1 MQSFLPG
8 PLEAAENGRCA
19 PPAWWSWGWTRGLFQ
34 GALSTP
40 SWSREAEVGLMFSLT
55 ARTKSLFMMDSS
67 LVEPCLNSPIKS
79 RSGLKALNESQSG
92 FYFFF
97 KASSGSKRS
106 LASVHGRWLRRCF
119 STLYIA
125 NFDLNLLLPLLQK
138 AHVFLLVWEISRAI
152 PWDRLSG
159 KGVGKAQCHPLVGQ
173 WPIPEATPGS
183 LQSAEP
189 AALPS

>member
-1 MQSFLPG
+1 M
-8 PLEAAENGRCA
+8 
-19 PPAWWSWGWTRGLFQ
+19 
-34 GALSTP
+34 
-40 SWSREAEVGLMFSLT
+40 
-55 ARTKSLFMMDSS
+55 
-67 LVEPCLNSPIKS
+67 
-79 RSGLKALNESQSG
+79 KASQV
-92 FYFFF
+92 FIFFF

-189 AALPS
+189 AALPSWGLQCSWAKSTAPLEPLSAPPPSFGSHSQGLGDNMGLERSSPEGESWGGLG